1 MVRFNF
7 LIDEGMLEHL
17 KSLPG
22 TVTEHIR
29 QAIYDYLQKMHV
41 INSASSESV
50 KDGDKN
56 G

>member
-7 LIDEGMLEHL
+7 LIDEAMLEHL
-17 KSLPG
+17 EALPG

-29 QAIYDYLQKMHV
+29 QALYDYLLKLQAHNV
-41 INSASSESV
+41 SASQSTRKE
-50 KDGDKN
+50 GN